1 MHWISPDPNGVEV
14 FGGGEGTLGNLFSN
28 ILGNSQK

>member
-1 MHWISPDPNGVEV
+1 MHWISSDPNGAEV
-14 FGGGEGTLGNLFSN
+14 FGGGDGKLGNLFSN